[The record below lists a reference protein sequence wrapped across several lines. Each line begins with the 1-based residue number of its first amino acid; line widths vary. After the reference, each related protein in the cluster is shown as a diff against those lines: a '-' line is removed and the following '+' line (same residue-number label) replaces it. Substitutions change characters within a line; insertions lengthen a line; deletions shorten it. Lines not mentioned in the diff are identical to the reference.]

1 MTQADLAREIGV
13 SKAYISLLLS
23 GKRKP
28 SKKVSERLK
37 QVNLT
42 VNNECGDGLKIR
54 WASALAGSNPALGTT
69 DQGPSISQTTQTAYV
84 LTNVLHC
91 GALAA

>member
-1 MTQADLAREIGV
+1 MRQADLAKEVGV

-28 SKKVSERLK
+28 SKRVAERLK

-42 VNNECGDGLKIR
+42 VTNECGNGLKIH
-54 WASALAGSNPALGTT
+54 WGSTICAV
-69 DQGPSISQTTQTAYV
+69 SF
-84 LTNVLHC
+84 
-91 GALAA
+91 

>member
-1 MTQADLAREIGV
+1 MRQADLAKEVGV

-28 SKKVSERLK
+28 SKKVAERLK

-42 VNNECGDGLKIR
+42 VNNECGNGLKIR
-54 WASALAGSNPALGTT
+54 WASALAGSNTFLG
-69 DQGPSISQTTQTAYV
+69 QYLAY
-84 LTNVLHC
+84 
-91 GALAA
+91 

>member
-1 MTQADLAREIGV
+1 MKQADLAKEVGV

-28 SKKVSERLK
+28 SKRVAEKLK

-54 WASALAGSNPALGTT
+54 WASALAGSTPALGTT
-69 DQGPSISQTTQTAYV
+69 EVNQCLPEIP
-84 LTNVLHC
+84 
-91 GALAA
+91 

>member
-1 MTQADLAREIGV
+1 MRQADLAKEVGV

-28 SKKVSERLK
+28 SKRVAERLK

-42 VNNECGDGLKIR
+42 VNSECRDGLKIR
-54 WASALAGSNPALGTT
+54 WDSALAGSNPAFGTT
-69 DQGPSISQTTQTAYV
+69 LY
-84 LTNVLHC
+84 
-91 GALAA
+91 

>member
-1 MTQADLAREIGV
+1 MRQADLAKEVGV

-28 SKKVSERLK
+28 SKKVAERLK

-42 VNNECGDGLKIR
+42 VDNECGNGLKIR
-54 WASALAGSNPALGTT
+54 WASALAGSNPALGTIE
-69 DQGPSISQTTQTAYV
+69 QVISVPKIRRQTR
-84 LTNVLHC
+84 LFRPKPR
-91 GALAA
+91 